1 LSSGSSEVDDLLVWN
16 DIDWFLPQLVLV
28 AFALAMPAL
37 DYLFKDKR
45 ALSLIALVPLVVL
58 GLLTVAWMFLGEW
71 TPAASRTPLFDV
83 NAFSGLFLLV
93 FVVVGIIVVL
103 SSPEFI
109 RSDRNQGEYYAL
121 ILLAITGMSVVAE
134 SADLIALFV
143 GLEIAGISSFALSG
157 FRKTERRSA
166 EAATKYFIVGGFSS
180 ALTLFAISL
189 FYGVAGTTN
198 IAAIGAALSGP
209 FPSGSWV
216 GDADPVILL
225 GAVLLLAGLGFKIA
239 MVPFHMWAPDVYE
252 GAPTPISGLLAAA
265 SKKMGFAAFFKVF
278 LIGIVVSKADWDVA
292 VGILAIVT
300 MTVGN
305 LIAVSQTNIKR
316 MLAYSSIAQAGYIL
330 IALPV
335 ASQYALAGGI
345 FHILTHAFMK
355 SGAFMIVAAMGA
367 VAIGE
372 RLDDFKGLSRRSPFL
387 AFSMTIFL
395 LSLAG
400 IPPLAGFASK
410 FVLFSS
416 AVYGSFEPGHGWLI
430 WLAIAGVLNSA
441 LSLYYYAR
449 VIKYMYMEK
458 GVQDRVR
465 VPPMQA
471 VAILF
476 ALVMVFLIGIFP
488 DSFVAVCRD
497 AASTFTGLLSGWP

>member
-1 LSSGSSEVDDLLVWN
+1 MDVWN
-16 DIDWFLPQLVLV
+16 NLNWFIPQLLLLL
-28 AFALAMPAL
+28 FALIMPAL
-37 DYLFKDKR
+37 DYIFRDKR
-45 ALSLIALVPLVVL
+45 ILAWVALIP
-58 GLLTVAWMFLGEW
+58 LLTIGALTVTWLFAGIW
-71 TPAASRTPLFDV
+71 TPPTSGTPLLEINV
-83 NAFSGLFLLV
+83 FSGLFLLV
-93 FVVVGIIVVL
+93 FVAVGIIVVL
-103 SSPEFI
+103 NSPDFI
-109 RSDRNQGEYYAL
+109 RKDKNQGEYYAL
-121 ILLAITGMSVVAE
+121 VLLAIIGMSVVAE

-157 FRKTERRSA
+157 FRKTEKRSA

-198 IAAIGAALSGP
+198 ISGIGAVLAGP
-209 FPSGSWV
+209 SSQWIM
-216 GDADPVILL
+216 DSDPVVLL
-225 GAVLLLAGLGFKIA
+225 AAVLLLAGLGFKIA

-252 GAPTPISGLLAAA
+252 GAPTPVSGLLAAA
-265 SKKMGFAAFFKVF
+265 SKKMGFAALFKVF
-278 LIGIVVSKADWDVA
+278 LIGILVTKAQWEEA
-292 VGILAIVT
+292 VAIVAILT

-335 ASQYALAGGI
+335 ATQYAVAGGV

-355 SGAFMIVAAMGA
+355 SGAFMVVAAMGA

-372 RLDDFKGLSRRSPFL
+372 RLDDFKGLSKRSPFL
-387 AFSMTIFL
+387 AFSMTLFL

-416 AVYGSFEPGHGWLI
+416 AVYSSLEPGQSWLI

-449 VIKYMYMEK
+449 VIRNMYMEK
-458 GVQDRVR
+458 GPEEKVR
-465 VPPMQA
+465 VPPMMCVGIA
-471 VAILF
+471 F
-476 ALVMVFLIGIFP
+476 AMVMVVLIGAFP
-488 DSFVAVCRD
+488 DPFVSVCKD
-497 AASTFTGLLSGWP
+497 AASAFTGLLPGWP